1 MEMEAEVVWTVV
13 AWGWS
18 FKPVKDGFEVGV
30 LSFSQD
36 RAAYLMCLMSQAAT
50 SD

>member
-1 MEMEAEVVWTVV
+1 
-13 AWGWS
+13 
-18 FKPVKDGFEVGV
+18 VKDGFEDEV

-36 RAAYLMCLMSQAAT
+36 RAAYLLRLMSQAAT